1 MSDDIKLE
9 ELRRQIV
16 ASLFVESRP
25 PVVSTDTWHKRWF
38 RVIHDKPE
46 ASIKLEW
53 HKIEIFN
60 QIGRHGRKS

>member
-25 PVVSTDTWHKRWF
+25 PVVSTDT
-38 RVIHDKPE
+38 
-46 ASIKLEW
+46 
-53 HKIEIFN
+53 
-60 QIGRHGRKS
+60 